1 MDSVFNIVGITVLSY
16 PTGNYAISDLFKLAK
31 IKGEAADT
39 IVCQLLLLLRL
50 KRLFK
55 ESW

>member
-31 IKGEAADT
+31 IKGEAEDT
-39 IVCQLLLLLRL
+39 IVCQLLLLFA
-50 KRLFK
+50 FK
-55 ESW
+55 ASF